1 MLLAMDSSLQLLARQ
16 ERSSLPPSEQAR
28 LQRIS
33 DYVNFIDGSTD
44 QVFDGITAL
53 AANIFDAPI
62 SGICIAEEAVLLFI
76 GRCGFKSQSVSR
88 VGSLCNHALECDD
101 VFCVPDVFL
110 DERFS
115 KNPLYTSGKG
125 IRFYAGVPLTDSDG
139 FRIGVLSIKDT
150 KTRNALTAREN
161 ALLKGLAQIVIER
174 LDRLRMVDKL
184 SSAEAAACSA
194 AAKAAEAN
202 ARLRNAIE
210 FLPEAI
216 IMMDAED
223 RIVLWN
229 KRYEDMFPEIIELIT
244 PGLTYEEL
252 LKASLNSGKYL
263 DVIDP
268 DGPEAW
274 FAQRPA
280 EHKVKCD
287 ATEHFLAGNRVIR
300 YEQHRTSDGG
310 AICTRVDVTEAKRR
324 EESFRSLFFA
334 NPQPMGVYDLED
346 HRMLDINDAALAHFG
361 FSKKQVLGMTAA
373 EFSPPEHRERNVE
386 LISSA
391 NEIDSE
397 QHDAILWRAD
407 GSHFTAIIQS
417 KRIDYMGKKACLAA
431 VTDVTEKRR
440 QEEHIHHLAHHDSLT
455 GLPNR
460 FSFDKHLKSLLDV
473 PISDSATF
481 ALLLVDL
488 DDFKNVNDTL
498 GHPVGDELIVAVAKR
513 LRSCVR
519 ETDFVA
525 RLGGDEFAL
534 ILPMVD
540 NITQDIEFLADI
552 IVTEIAETFDIEGH
566 RINIGVSVGMTF
578 APRDGANSAILLQN
592 VDLALYR
599 AKSVGRGR
607 YQSFEPQMQL
617 HVLAKRALELELRSA
632 VRRGELSLYYQPLV
646 DLQTEAVTGYEALLR
661 WNHPTRGIIS
671 AEAFMTVAEETGLI
685 VPIGNWILK
694 EACSEAATWQPHLIA
709 AINLSAKQFKDTNII
724 DSLRFALNH
733 SGLAASRVELEITET
748 ALLENSDETLLTL
761 LQLRELGTLIAMD
774 DFGTG
779 YSSISYLQKFHFDKI
794 KIDRS
799 LITDLGTSPRNVE
812 IVRAI
817 LAIGKSLNMRVL
829 AEGIEMES
837 ELLALREL
845 GCHEGQGYYFGR
857 PMPAKALQGARKQ
870 QQDSVI

>member
-1 MLLAMDSSLQLLARQ
+1 MDSSLQLVAEPKRGD
-16 ERSSLPPSEQAR
+16 LPLSEQAR
-28 LQRIS
+28 RRRIS
-33 DYVNFIDGSTD
+33 DCVNVIDGSTD

-53 AANIFDAPI
+53 AANIFDTPI
-62 SGICIAEEAVLLFI
+62 STICVAEEATMLFI
-76 GRCGFKSQSVSR
+76 GRCGFKSQSAPR
-88 VGSLCNHALECDD
+88 AGSLCNHALECDEF
-101 VFCVPDVFL
+101 FCVPDVFR

-125 IRFYAGVPLTDSDG
+125 IRFYVGVPLIDSDG

-150 KTRNALTAREN
+150 KPRDPLAAREA
-161 ALLKGLAQIVIER
+161 ALLKSLAQIVTER
-174 LDRLRMVDKL
+174 LDRLRIADKL
-184 SSAEAAACSA
+184 SSAEAAARSA

-223 RIVLWN
+223 RIILWN
-229 KRYEDMFPEIIELIT
+229 KRYEDMFPEVIELIT

-252 LKASLNSGKYL
+252 LKAGLNSGKYL
-263 DVIDP
+263 HLIGP
-268 DGPEAW
+268 DRPETW
-274 FAQRPA
+274 FARRLA
-280 EHKVKCD
+280 EHKAKCD
-287 ATEHFLAGNRVIR
+287 ATEHFLSGNRVIR
-300 YEQHRTSDGG
+300 YEQHQTSDGG
-310 AICTRVDVTEAKRR
+310 TICTRVDVTEAKRR
-324 EESFRSLFFA
+324 EESFRSLFSA
-334 NPQPMGVYDLED
+334 NPQPMGVYDLAD

-361 FSKKQVLGMTAA
+361 FSKEQALGMTAA

-386 LISSA
+386 LITST

-417 KRIDYMGKKACLAA
+417 KRIDYMGRKACLAA
-431 VTDVTEKRR
+431 ITDVTEKRR
-440 QEEHIHHLAHHDSLT
+440 QEEHIHYLAHHDSLT

-460 FSFDKHLKSLLDV
+460 FSFDKHLRSLLDV
-473 PISDSATF
+473 PISEGAAF

-540 NITQDIEFLADI
+540 NATQDIEFLADV
-552 IVTEIAETFDIEGH
+552 IVTEIAETFDIGGH

-578 APRDGANSAILLQN
+578 APRDGVKSAVLLQN

-632 VRRGELSLYYQPLV
+632 VRRSELSLYYQPLV
-646 DLQTEAVTGYEALLR
+646 DLQTEAIMGYEALLR

-671 AEAFMTVAEETGLI
+671 AEEFMTVAEETGLI

-709 AINLSAKQFKDTNII
+709 AINLSAKQFKDTNVI
-724 DSLRFALNH
+724 DMLRLALSH
-733 SGLAASRVELEITET
+733 SGLVASRVELEITET

-799 LITDLGTSPRNVE
+799 LVTGLSTNPRNVE

-829 AEGIEMES
+829 AEGIENES
-837 ELLALREL
+837 ELQTLREL

-857 PMPAKALQGARKQ
+857 PTPAKALWGAREQ
-870 QQDSVI
+870 QQESVI